1 MILARSP
8 YCPFGKGLSFVTRW
22 NRGLLLLVF
31 FAALTPMVAFA
42 ATTSA
47 PPVVRG
53 EVVAV
58 QDKIS
63 SNGGSAVL
71 SQGTEVL
78 TVRLSNGAH
87 AGQEVQ
93 AQATILDFSQAAQRF
108 KPGDEVYLSSAPSPT
123 AGQPDEYYVI
133 DRVRTTPLLIL
144 AGGFALLILLMSRWK
159 GLRSLIGMA
168 FTFFVL
174 VEFLMPR
181 ILDGD
186 NPVLVSLIAAF
197 LIFGV
202 TLFLVHGIGR
212 MTVAAVSGTTMS
224 LVLTAILAVLFVTLT
239 QLTGLGSEEAGY
251 LQAPIGGGTIDPR
264 GLLLGGI
271 IIGALGVLDDVTVSQ
286 SSTVFELRKANPAY
300 TMQRLFTSGINVG
313 RDHIAT
319 TVNTLVLAYVGAALP
334 LLLLFT
340 RTDQPFM
347 LILNREEVTEEIVR
361 TLVGTI
367 GLVTAVPFTTFVASW
382 LAVRT
387 SPAAIE
393 ESAHGHHH
401 H

>member
-1 MILARSP
+1 M
-8 YCPFGKGLSFVTRW
+8 VRW
-22 NRGLLLLVF
+22 NRVLLLLVF
-31 FAALTPMVAFA
+31 FAALTPAVAFA
-42 ATTSA
+42 AVASA

-53 EVVAV
+53 KVVAV

-108 KPGDEVYLSSAPSPT
+108 KPGDQVYLSSAPSPT

-186 NPVLVSLIAAF
+186 NPVVVSLIAAF

-387 SPAAIE
+387 NPGEIE
-393 ESAHGHHH
+393 ESGHGHHH

>member
-1 MILARSP
+1 VL
-8 YCPFGKGLSFVTRW
+8 RW
-22 NRGLLLLVF
+22 DRFLLLLVLIASLVPGVAL
-31 FAALTPMVAFA
+31 AAGAS
-42 ATTSA
+42 TSSVLRGK
-47 PPVVRG
+47 VVS
-53 EVVAV
+53 V
-58 QDKIS
+58 QDKIIN
-63 SNGGSAVL
+63 NGGSAVL
-71 SQGTEVL
+71 SQGTQVL
-78 TVRLSNGAH
+78 TVRLSEGEH

-93 AQATILDFSQAAQRF
+93 AQATILDFNQAAQRF
-108 KPGDEVYLSSAPSPT
+108 KVGEEVYLSSTPSATP
-123 AGQPDEYYVI
+123 GQPDEYYII
-133 DRVRTTPLLIL
+133 DRVRTTPILIL
-144 AGGFALLILLMSRWK
+144 AGGFALLILVMSRWK

-181 ILDGD
+181 ILDGQ
-186 NPVLVSLIAAF
+186 NPVLISLIAAF

-224 LVLTAILAVLFVTLT
+224 LLLTAFLAVLFVSLT
-239 QLTGLGSEEAGY
+239 RLTGLGSEEAAY
-251 LQAPIGGGTIDPR
+251 LQAPIGGGTLDPR

-300 TMQRLFTSGINVG
+300 TAQRLFTSGIKVG

-347 LILNREEVTEEIVR
+347 LILNREIVTEEIVR

-393 ESAHGHHH
+393 DSDHSHHH

>member
-1 MILARSP
+1 MRWRWFFLVFALIAMLLPDIGEAASNSAASGSP
-8 YCPFGKGLSFVTRW
+8 YVQGV
-22 NRGLLLLVF
+22 
-31 FAALTPMVAFA
+31 
-42 ATTSA
+42 
-47 PPVVRG
+47 
-53 EVVAV
+53 VVAV
-58 QDKIS
+58 Q
-63 SNGGSAVL
+63 NRTFNTGTTLGV
-71 SQGTEVL
+71 SQGTQVL
-78 TVRLSNGAH
+78 TVKLLQGPQK
-87 AGQEVQ
+87 GQQVQ
-93 AQATILDFSQAAQRF
+93 AQATILDFSQKTQRYAVGE
-108 KPGDEVYLSSAPSPT
+108 KVYLQQAQSATPGQ
-123 AGQPDEYYVI
+123 AGDYYVI
-133 DRVRTTPLLIL
+133 DRVRTTPIVLL
-144 AGGFALLILLMSRWK
+144 AAGFALLILVMSRWK

-168 FTFFVL
+168 FTFLVL
-174 VEFLMPR
+174 VEFLVPR
-181 ILDGD
+181 ILDGE
-186 NPVLVSLIAAF
+186 NPVFISLVSAF
-197 LIFGV
+197 IIFGV

-212 MTVAAVSGTTMS
+212 MTVAAVSGTAMS
-224 LVLTAILAVLFVTLT
+224 LLLTATLAVIFVGLT
-239 QLTGLGSEEAGY
+239 RLTGLGSEEASY
-251 LQAPIGGGTIDPR
+251 LQAPVGGGTLNPQ

-300 TMQRLFTSGINVG
+300 TLQHLFTSGINVG

-347 LILNREEVTEEIVR
+347 LVINREVVTEEIVR

-387 SPAAIE
+387 NPVDIDDMGHA
-393 ESAHGHHH
+393 HHH